1 MEELPAR
8 DLTNDADAA
17 IDDKVVVHTA
27 SVWLSSHKKASND
40 NHDLEQQHDSLY
52 RRYLPFRMNTIIW

>member
-27 SVWLSSHKKASND
+27 SVWLSSHQKASND

-52 RRYLPFRMNTIIW
+52 RHLHF